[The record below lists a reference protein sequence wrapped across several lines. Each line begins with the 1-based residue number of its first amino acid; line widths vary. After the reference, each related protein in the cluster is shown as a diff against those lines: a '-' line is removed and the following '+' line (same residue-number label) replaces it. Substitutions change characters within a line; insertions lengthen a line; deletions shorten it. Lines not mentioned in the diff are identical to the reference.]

1 METMF
6 LPKTLADM
14 AFMKMGGTIGNSSI
28 LDRADFQR
36 CFGDVYNPCAS
47 ADTPEHIPH
56 LHSITQTLPVVC
68 CRLTRPN

>member
-36 CFGDVYNPCAS
+36 CFGGVYNPCAS
-47 ADTPEHIPH
+47 ADTPEHIPARA
-56 LHSITQTLPVVC
+56 LYYTDIPSSML
-68 CRLTRPN
+68 